1 VIHIFINSTTSWAM
15 HPIAR
20 ATPRRIKLSFIS
32 NLYCNILQANKNTFN
47 DSIIFQIISL
57 CVIVVV
63 GTKWVKISSCRFHRY
78 GISTY
83 NNTFSNTI
91 PHSSQEEETYNIIAA
106 VILADWSFNTLV
118 STTLVFYIS
127 S

>member
-20 ATPRRIKLSFIS
+20 ATPRRIKLSFIG
-32 NLYCNILQANKNTFN
+32 NLYCNIIQANKNTFN
-47 DSIIFQIISL
+47 DTIIFQIISL

-91 PHSSQEEETYNIIAA
+91 PHVA
-106 VILADWSFNTLV
+106 VILADWSSNMLV
-118 STTLVFYIS
+118 LTTLVLYIS